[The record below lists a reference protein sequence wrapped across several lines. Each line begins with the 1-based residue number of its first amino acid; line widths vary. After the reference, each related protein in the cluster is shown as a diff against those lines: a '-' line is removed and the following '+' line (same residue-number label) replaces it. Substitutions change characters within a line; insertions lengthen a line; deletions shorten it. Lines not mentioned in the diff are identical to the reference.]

1 MKRNIVLIGMP
12 GAGKSTVG
20 VVLAKKLGYVFM
32 DSDLVIQSREGKLLH
47 EIIEEKGVEGFWKV
61 EEQVNASIETD
72 RTVIATGGSVIY
84 GAKAMEHL
92 HSIGTVVYLKLSLEA
107 IANRLGDLNERGVT
121 LREGQDLRG
130 LYEERVPLYEKYA
143 DVTIDCEKL
152 QIREVVEAAA
162 RALAGHE

>member
-1 MKRNIVLIGMP
+1 
-12 GAGKSTVG
+12 
-20 VVLAKKLGYVFM
+20 
-32 DSDLVIQSREGKLLH
+32 
-47 EIIEEKGVEGFWKV
+47 
-61 EEQVNASIETD
+61 
-72 RTVIATGGSVIY
+72 
-84 GAKAMEHL
+84 MEHL
-92 HSIGTVVYLKLSLEA
+92 HSIGTVVYLKLSLDA

-152 QIREVVEAAA
+152 QIREVVEAVA